1 MFWAMLLMKI
11 GEVMT
16 KNVVVVDYATKVRE
30 ICRIIQKKNRDLEVG
45 LLPSCEAC
53 ESKKW
58 WVMHDFR

>member
-1 MFWAMLLMKI
+1 MKI

-16 KNVVVVDYATKVRE
+16 KNAVVVDYATKVRE

-58 WVMHDFR
+58 WVMYDFR